1 MALFAIEL
9 VLTSIA
15 KPDYFNSFYFWLD
28 VVSTLSLLTDIGWV
42 WDELVGTS
50 DFNASNAE

>member
-15 KPDYFNSFYFWLD
+15 KPDYFNSFYYWLD